1 MKAMLYI
8 SFAALWAAT
17 GLNIWSMSRNFRL
30 SKMYYAAIERMQE
43 AKERCD
49 DAAQQLNKA
58 LEELQKNGVEAALAV
73 FEKED
78 VAE

>member
-8 SFAALWAAT
+8 SLGVLWASA
-17 GLNIWSMSRNFRL
+17 GLNIWSMIRNFRL
-30 SKMYYAAIERMQE
+30 SKMYYAAIERLQE

-49 DAAQQLNKA
+49 DTAQQLNKA
-58 LEELQKNGVEAALAV
+58 LDELQKNGVEAALAV

-78 VAE
+78 AE

>member
-8 SFAALWAAT
+8 SFAVLWAAT
-17 GLNIWSMSRNFRL
+17 GLNIWSMICNFRL
-30 SKMYYAAIERMQE
+30 FKAYCAAIERMQE

-58 LEELQKNGVEAALAV
+58 LDELQKNGVEAALAV

-78 VAE
+78 AE